1 MNDDNTQAGPRLVL
15 HAAPRLTFSV
25 AFGEAVVA
33 FTAQALGPNA
43 LAEWFD
49 AAKGEPAVVALS
61 KIIDGWEQGPQ
72 DDAGNALPFS
82 RATLAALLDTDD
94 DALPNILKAYTEA
107 RTEAAR
113 KN

>member
-1 MNDDNTQAGPRLVL
+1 MAKNEKESLRLVL
-15 HAAPRLTFSV
+15 HAAPRVTFAV
-25 AFGEAVVA
+25 AFGAAEVV

-43 LAEWFD
+43 LSEWFD
-49 AAKGEPAVVALS
+49 AAKGESAVVALG
-61 KIIDGWEQGPQ
+61 KLIDGWDVGPQ
-72 DDAGNALPFS
+72 DEAGNALPFS